1 MVNDILPDEADL
13 MTTWCKKI
21 NFVEEDL
28 YLIIPL
34 MKLLIIILIILQ
46 IAIMKV
52 TFFDS
57 ESKR

>member
-21 NFVEEDL
+21 NIVEEDL